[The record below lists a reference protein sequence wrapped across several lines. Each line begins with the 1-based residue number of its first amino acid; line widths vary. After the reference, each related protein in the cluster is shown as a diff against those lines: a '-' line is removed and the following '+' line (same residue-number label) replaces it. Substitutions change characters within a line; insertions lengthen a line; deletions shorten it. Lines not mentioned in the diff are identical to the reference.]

1 MCSEK
6 DPQRG
11 WLQFLILRV
20 VCETPSYGYEIIK
33 KIDEMSHGRH
43 TIKTGTMYTTLR
55 RMENSGLLSSIW
67 EKNQDAP
74 DKRVYEPTAKGE
86 EFLKKWFE
94 NLIESKAIID
104 SMIEFY
110 NKKFGGK

>member
-1 MCSEK
+1 MCNEK

-33 KIDEMSHGRH
+33 KIEEMSHGRH

-67 EKNQDAP
+67 KKNQDAP
-74 DKRVYEPTAKGE
+74 DKRIYEPTVKGE

-94 NLIESKAIID
+94 NLIESKSIID

-110 NKKFGGK
+110 NNTFRGR